1 MMSDEEKQGDV
12 FIRHQPSYRS
22 TKLIK
27 FLDKLDK
34 RSAQKVT
41 HQPRTNRQLGSPVKK
56 EIPPTCKEWMIKPE
70 LRKRR
75 DKGVKEFYRMFK
87 RSASR
92 DWLMKYKSL
101 RNRVTILIRSAKKS
115 FFEKMACA
123 TTNSMMKTKPTS

>member
-75 DKGVKEFYRMFK
+75 DKGVKELDGDSETESEDEKQSSDSEFYRE
-87 RSASR
+87 A
-92 DWLMKYKSL
+92 DQ
-101 RNRVTILIRSAKKS
+101 
-115 FFEKMACA
+115 
-123 TTNSMMKTKPTS
+123 